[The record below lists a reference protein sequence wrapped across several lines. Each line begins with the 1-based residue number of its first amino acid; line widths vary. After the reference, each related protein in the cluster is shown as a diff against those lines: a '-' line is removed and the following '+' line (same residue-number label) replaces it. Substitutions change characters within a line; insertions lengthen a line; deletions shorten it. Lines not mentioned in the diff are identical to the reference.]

1 MLNSGERQC
10 HRSMENREQSEVL
23 HFECPRFSLWAL
35 NEESDSFKA
44 ITMFEKRLL
53 FHLLNK
59 NFTHFLSLLAQ

>member
-1 MLNSGERQC
+1 MFNSGERRY
-10 HRSMENREQSEVL
+10 HRSTENREQCEVL
-23 HFECPRFSLWAL
+23 HFERPRFSLWAL

-44 ITMFEKRLL
+44 ITVFEKRLL